1 MKYSYLF
8 VQWQKQPITYRK
20 TEGKIYIKSTYET
33 HKNTSTSPRS
43 TSHHMALVDAQ
54 NSAIPGGIPPK
65 WEKTCHRSGQTAMQ
79 NFTPI
84 GKAQAEKS
92 VTVYTNKVKYCK
104 LSIPRYTVLR
114 MAG

>member
-1 MKYSYLF
+1 MRHIRTQVLH
-8 VQWQKQPITYRK
+8 QEAHPTIWPLLTPK
-20 TEGKIYIKSTYET
+20 TRPSLG
-33 HKNTSTSPRS
+33 
-43 TSHHMALVDAQ
+43 VF
-54 NSAIPGGIPPK
+54 PPK

-92 VTVYTNKVKYCK
+92 VTIYTNKVKYCK
-104 LSIPRYTVLR
+104 LSIPPYTVLR